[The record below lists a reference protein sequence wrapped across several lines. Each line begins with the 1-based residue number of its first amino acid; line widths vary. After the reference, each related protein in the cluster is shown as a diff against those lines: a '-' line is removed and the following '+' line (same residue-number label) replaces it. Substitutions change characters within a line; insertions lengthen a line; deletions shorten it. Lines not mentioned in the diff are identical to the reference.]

1 MKMKRKVGDPCVK
14 QVNTTTSSSL
24 LCSAQRAERPNPP
37 FAALW
42 RKKRRVRKIERK
54 EGKRSLRR
62 R

>member
-54 EGKRSLRR
+54 ERN
-62 R
+62 